1 MEQRED
7 RRMNA
12 IDDFPED
19 RFPPSGARGH
29 PIEGLRLPPHSAEAE
44 QAVLGILLT
53 HNDGLDGL
61 EIAEHHFYRHDH
73 RLIWNAAHL
82 LIREGG
88 RADPITVMEAL
99 RHDHTLDEAGGA
111 GYLHQLSMQ
120 APPAANAGAYARIVV
135 SRAKQR
141 KLAELG
147 TLLADGAYSPGANVD
162 NLVAQHLEALARGG
176 EAGAAPGHALP
187 GFTPEAAWEPAEP
200 VSYLMRNVVVEGGIT
215 TVYGV
220 SGALKTVISVAIA
233 YSIGSGRPLFGMAT
247 KRAGVLYVC
256 GEAHAGMKNRV
267 RAWLMDNGF
276 RPDDEDQPWVY
287 VTTAGADLMGNPG
300 QIRATLA
307 HAEKA
312 LDTPI
317 GLIVLDTLTANAG
330 AADLND
336 ARDASAVI
344 MAAKARTDIALLQV
358 HHVGQNQHE
367 RERGSYQIIGGAD
380 VRLQAIYDEPNRALE
395 LIWQKLKDDEKP
407 EPLLLRPHVVRLGTN
422 DEDGREITSVTLR
435 TFDGAQPARQPTSQ
449 GLGKNQETGMKVLK
463 SLLAKARKNLQDR
476 GDDPD
481 KACITTQGWRQ
492 ELEKKGLRRN
502 RINDVVRD
510 LQKRELITFDGP
522 HIFPTG
528 PAGTRPEAVTN
539 ISPENTKNTRPEC
552 DRNATGTGH
561 EKRPE
566 CTPTGSSM
574 NFTGHSGRPETGTD
588 SDQETGRPIPV
599 ASEQSTGHG
608 LGLWPKG
615 RSGPVLIRGRLTTE
629 SDQPQTEHQDS
640 PPASQPFEHHD
651 DPPADLAPVHDL
663 APIPEHEPE
672 KPDENLFHVEQHGVS
687 DDETTEKD
695 RRPDDPEW

>member
-19 RFPPSGARGH
+19 RFPPPRH
-29 PIEGLRLPPHSAEAE
+29 DGLRLPPHSAEAE

-61 EIAEHHFYRHDH
+61 EIAEHHFYRRDH

-111 GYLHQLSMQ
+111 GYLHELSMQ

-162 NLVAQHLEALARGG
+162 NLVAQHLEALERGG
-176 EAGAAPGHALP
+176 EAGASPGHALP

-300 QIRATLA
+300 QVRATLA

-312 LDTPI
+312 LGTPI

-344 MAAKARTDIALLQV
+344 MAAKARPDIALLQV

-435 TFDGAQPARQPTSQ
+435 TFDGAQPARNFDTK
-449 GLGKNQETGMKVLK
+449 GLGRNQDIALK
-463 SLLAKARKNLQDR
+463 LLRQNVQKAQKNLTDR
-476 GDDPD
+476 GDDPA
-481 KACITTQGWRQ
+481 KVVILTQAWRQ
-492 ELEKKGLRRN
+492 ELERKGIN
-502 RINDVVRD
+502 RKRFHEVIRD
-510 LQKRELITFDGP
+510 LQKRDLIWFEGP
-522 HIFPTG
+522 HVMLSEVSGTCPNPDVSDDQNPEEIERPNCPKPDTFRTPKTSEIERPASTTYYNHPVRTG
-528 PAGTRPEAVTN
+528 GSETRPVSDVPDGT
-539 ISPENTKNTRPEC
+539 EC
-552 DRNATGTGH
+552 EHRSGH
-561 EKRPE
+561 EHALRAVRTYP
-566 CTPTGSSM
+566 
-574 NFTGHSGRPETGTD
+574 
-588 SDQETGRPIPV
+588 
-599 ASEQSTGHG
+599 
-608 LGLWPKG
+608 
-615 RSGPVLIRGRLTTE
+615 RGRFDTE
-629 SDQPQTEHQDS
+629 FDQPQTEHQDS
-640 PPASQPFEHHD
+640 SPASQPFENHND
-651 DPPADLAPVHDL
+651 QPADLPSSSDL
-663 APIPEHEPE
+663 DSPPSPDHEPE
-672 KPDENLFHVEQHGVS
+672 KPREDMFHVEQHGVS
-687 DDETTEKD
+687 ADETTEKG